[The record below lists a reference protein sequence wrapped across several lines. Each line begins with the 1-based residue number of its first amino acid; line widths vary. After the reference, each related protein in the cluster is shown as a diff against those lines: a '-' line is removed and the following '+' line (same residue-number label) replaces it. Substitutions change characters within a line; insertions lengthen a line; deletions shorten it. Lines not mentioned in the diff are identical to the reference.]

1 MDRLLDGEWIPF
13 KIAGRTISG
22 WIPQHYKTA
31 TVFPSLRQPF
41 CSHLEER
48 LLLWLEYHPQVA
60 SYARSGIRPVF
71 AKTYRLSTSK
81 DTPFAIGYTFL
92 PEQSTSTVG
101 SIIDASPE
109 KQRKTRTPNTDQ
121 RWAMGETIW
130 EVVGGESK

>member
-1 MDRLLDGEWIPF
+1 MVASTVDGIDPF
-13 KIAGRTISG
+13 KITGRTISG
-22 WIPQHYKTA
+22 WIPRLKTD
-31 TVFPSLRQPF
+31 TVFPLRQPF
-41 CSHLEER
+41 CSYLKKR
-48 LLLWLEYHPQVA
+48 LLLWLEYHPQMA

-109 KQRKTRTPNTDQ
+109 KQRKTCTPNTDQ
-121 RWAMGETIW
+121 QWARRETSW